1 MEVFELFIEEDSLDS
16 GIQAISIV
24 ENPAIEEDF
33 IALNSNI
40 IELAEADKEKKLLVG
55 ALLIPNKPIYR
66 RSGDEE
72 YYIYFSKDTV
82 VKASQMYLQNGNQSK
97 ATLEHD
103 HEINGLTLVE
113 SWIVEDEVHDKS
125 RKFGMNVPVGTWMG
139 SVKVN
144 NDEVWND
151 FVKTGKVKGFSIE
164 GYFADRMERPKEP
177 IADLQEELSA
187 IEEAEAEF
195 MLSQIK
201 AVIKNDKRLKKGKRT
216 EMESFSDYPQSVSNN
231 AKRGIELNKK
241 VNNKCATQVGKVR
254 AQQLA
259 DRKPI
264 SMQTIKR
271 MFSYLS
277 RAEEYYKTGDTEACG
292 YISYLLWGGKSAK
305 TWAESK
311 IKQDEKK

>member
-1 MEVFELFIEEDSLDS
+1 
-16 GIQAISIV
+16 
-24 ENPAIEEDF
+24 
-33 IALNSNI
+33 
-40 IELAEADKEKKLLVG
+40 
-55 ALLIPNKPIYR
+55 
-66 RSGDEE
+66 
-72 YYIYFSKDTV
+72 
-82 VKASQMYLQNGNQSK
+82 MYLMNGNQNK
-97 ATLEHD
+97 ATLEHEHD
-103 HEINGLTLVE
+103 INGLTLVE

-164 GYFADRMERPKEP
+164 GYFADKMERPKEP
-177 IADLQEELSA
+177 INDLQEELKA
-187 IEEAEAEF
+187 IEEAEAEY

-216 EMESFSDYPQSVSNN
+216 EMESFSDYPQSVRNN
-231 AKRGIELNKK
+231 AKRGIDLNKK

-259 DRKPI
+259 DGRPV
-264 SMQTIKR
+264 SMETIKR

-305 TWAESK
+305 SWAESK
-311 IKQDEKK
+311 IKANEKK